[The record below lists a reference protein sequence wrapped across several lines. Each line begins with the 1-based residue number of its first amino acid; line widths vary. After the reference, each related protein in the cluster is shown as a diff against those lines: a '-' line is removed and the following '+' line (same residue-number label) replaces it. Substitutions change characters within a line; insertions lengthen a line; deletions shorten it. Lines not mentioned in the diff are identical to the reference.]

1 MAITLPS
8 LVSVKHCDRFVISQ
22 FYVLVCALGRHSIY
36 CVSIYIFSGG
46 GEMDNFYCLVY
57 PQLNLIGHCYGLSVK
72 ETNDLWVQADIDG
85 NGVIDYN
92 EFKVQARQTS
102 F

>member
-1 MAITLPS
+1 
-8 LVSVKHCDRFVISQ
+8 
-22 FYVLVCALGRHSIY
+22 
-36 CVSIYIFSGG
+36 
-46 GEMDNFYCLVY
+46 MDNFYCLVY
-57 PQLNLIGHCYGLSVK
+57 PQLNLIGNCYGLSVK